1 MTAAMNQIKATATST
16 AQRVSESF
24 AVLAQSTSRIA
35 ERDLLN
41 VVQFEMRRN
50 MNTFHQVFDA
60 ELRDKVAA
68 DISPRADPA
77 RKLAA
82 ADWQTLSLV
91 DDSEMEERMFSDRI
105 GQQISHASE
114 AELRELAAYMGS
126 LLNTGRADQDRNP
139 LRAEVLGAALYRAI
153 EAVSDSADARKL
165 MARELGQGM
174 ARDMPGCYA
183 RILADLQSR
192 GVHPVMLTVR
202 TVEGPG
208 NQLPGGTSGYAS
220 LSSLRSQHG
229 EYDAG
234 SSGSSGSGGVGGLSG
249 DGPGGLGGPRPR

>member
-1 MTAAMNQIKATATST
+1 MTPNEPRLQAALAAAMNQIKATATST

-41 VVQFEMRRN
+41 AAQFDMRRN

-60 ELRDKVAA
+60 ELRAKVAA

-77 RKLAA
+77 RKLAAA

-114 AELRELAAYMGS
+114 FELRELAAYM
-126 LLNTGRADQDRNP
+126 
-139 LRAEVLGAALYRAI
+139 
-153 EAVSDSADARKL
+153 AR
-165 MARELGQGM
+165 
-174 ARDMPGCYA
+174 C
-183 RILADLQSR
+183 
-192 GVHPVMLTVR
+192 
-202 TVEGPG
+202 
-208 NQLPGGTSGYAS
+208 
-220 LSSLRSQHG
+220 
-229 EYDAG
+229 
-234 SSGSSGSGGVGGLSG
+234 
-249 DGPGGLGGPRPR
+249 